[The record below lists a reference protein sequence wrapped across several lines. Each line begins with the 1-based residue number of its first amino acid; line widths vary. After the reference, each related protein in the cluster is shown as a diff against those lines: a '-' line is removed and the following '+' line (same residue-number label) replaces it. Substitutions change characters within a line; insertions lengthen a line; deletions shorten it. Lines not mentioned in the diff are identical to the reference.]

1 MEINNTRTINELVS
15 AIAYVL
21 DVMNEDMNLYHSW
34 RVGIF
39 ASEFAKKILPEER
52 KNIFYAA
59 LLHDIGYLALPN
71 HIMHYLSIEE
81 EPEKDPVI
89 ASHPII
95 GAEITSQI
103 PNLSTAAKYV
113 LNHHEWFNGRGYPL
127 GRQRTEIPAGAQII
141 LLADQLDIL
150 LRNKSIHKVEDIEK
164 ATATW
169 SNERVSSKVIEA
181 ALPVLNEG
189 AFLQEAID
197 RNTITALFNKVRE
210 DTGQIEMPP
219 NVDAIG
225 ITCEIFS
232 LLIDIKHPPMI
243 GHSKRVSLYSL
254 LIALAMNLSHD
265 EITKIKWAALLHDV
279 GKLGITR
286 GLINKPGTF
295 THHEYESMKQHAI
308 FTRRLIET
316 ITDFKDV
323 AFIAS
328 SDHERYDGKGYPAGL
343 KGEEIP
349 LATRIIS
356 VADAFDSMTSNR
368 PYRKAIAIE
377 GACKELEKNAGTQ
390 FDPKVVKEAIPVL
403 RNLAVSAR

>member
-1 MEINNTRTINELVS
+1 MELNNTRTINELVS

-21 DVMNEDMNLYHSW
+21 DVMNEDVNLYHSW
-34 RVGIF
+34 RVGVF

-52 KNIFYAA
+52 KNIFYAS
-59 LLHDIGYLALPN
+59 LLHDIGYLAMPN

-81 EPEKDPVI
+81 VPDKDPAI

-113 LNHHEWFNGRGYPL
+113 LNHHEWYNGRGYPL
-127 GRQRTEIPAGAQII
+127 GRQRAEIPAGAQII
-141 LLADQLDIL
+141 LLADQIDMLI
-150 LRNKSIHKVEDIEK
+150 RNKSIHNVEDIEK
-164 ATATW
+164 VIVAW
-169 SNERVSSKVIEA
+169 SNEKVSSELIEA
-181 ALPVLNEG
+181 ALSVLKEG
-189 AFLQEAID
+189 ALLQEAI
-197 RNTITALFNKVRE
+197 NKNAITTLFNRVRE

-254 LIALAMNLSHD
+254 LIALAMNLPHD
-265 EITKIKWAALLHDV
+265 DITKIKWAALLHDV
-279 GKLGITR
+279 GKLGISR
-286 GLINKPGTF
+286 GLINKPSVF
-295 THHEYESMKQHAI
+295 SPHEYEKMKQHAM
-308 FTRRLIET
+308 FTRKLIDT

-349 LATRIIS
+349 LSTRIIS

-377 GACKELEKNAGTQ
+377 GACKELVKNAGTQ

-403 RNLAVSAR
+403 RNLAVSSK

>member
-1 MEINNTRTINELVS
+1 MEINNTCTINELVS

-21 DVMNEDMNLYHSW
+21 DVMNEDTNLYHSW

-52 KNIFYAA
+52 KNIFYAS

-81 EPEKDPVI
+81 APEKDPVI

-113 LNHHEWFNGRGYPL
+113 LNHHEWHNGRGYPL
-127 GRQRTEIPAGAQII
+127 GRQRAEIPAGAQII
-141 LLADQLDIL
+141 LLADQIDLL
-150 LRNKSIHKVEDIEK
+150 LRNKSIHDITNLEK
-164 ATATW
+164 ATMTW
-169 SNERVSSKVIEA
+169 PNERISSEIFEA
-181 ALPVLNEG
+181 AFPVLKEG
-189 AFLQEAID
+189 ALLKRALDKDAI
-197 RNTITALFNKVRE
+197 NPLFNSVRE
-210 DTGQIEMPP
+210 ETGLIDMPT

-254 LIALAMNLSHD
+254 LIALAMNLPHD

-279 GKLGITR
+279 GKLGVAR
-286 GLINKPGTF
+286 SLINKPGSF
-295 THHEYESMKQHAI
+295 THNEYESMKQHAV

-323 AFIAS
+323 AYIAC

-343 KGEEIP
+343 KGEQIP

-368 PYRKAIAIE
+368 PYRKTISIE
-377 GACKELEKNAGTQ
+377 LACKELEKNAGTQ
-390 FDPKVVKEAIPVL
+390 FDPKVIKESIPVL
-403 RNLAVSAR
+403 RNIAACDR

>member
-1 MEINNTRTINELVS
+1 MELNNTRTINELVS

-21 DVMNEDMNLYHSW
+21 DVMNEDANLYHSW

-39 ASEFAKKILPEER
+39 ASEFAKKILHEER

-59 LLHDIGYLALPN
+59 LLHDIGYLAMPN

-81 EPEKDPVI
+81 IPDKDPSI

-127 GRQRTEIPAGAQII
+127 GRQRAEIPVGAQII
-141 LLADQLDIL
+141 LFADQIDLL
-150 LRNKSIHKVEDIEK
+150 LRNKSIQNIGDIEK
-164 ATATW
+164 ATVTW
-169 SNERVSSKVIEA
+169 SNERVSSEIIAA
-181 ALPVLNEG
+181 ALPILKEDSL
-189 AFLQEAID
+189 LQEAV
-197 RNTITALFNKVRE
+197 NNTTITPLFNKVRQ

-254 LIALAMNLSHD
+254 LIALAMNLPHD
-265 EITKIKWAALLHDV
+265 EITKVKWAALLHDV

-286 GLINKPGTF
+286 GLINKPGAF
-295 THHEYESMKQHAI
+295 TSPEFEKMKQHAM
-308 FTRRLIET
+308 FTRRLIDT

-343 KGEEIP
+343 KAEEIP
-349 LATRIIS
+349 LLTRIIS
-356 VADAFDSMTSNR
+356 VADTFDSMTSNR
-368 PYRKAIAIE
+368 PYRKATTIE
-377 GACKELEKNAGTQ
+377 KACKELEKNAGTQ

-403 RNLAVSAR
+403 RNLAVSSK